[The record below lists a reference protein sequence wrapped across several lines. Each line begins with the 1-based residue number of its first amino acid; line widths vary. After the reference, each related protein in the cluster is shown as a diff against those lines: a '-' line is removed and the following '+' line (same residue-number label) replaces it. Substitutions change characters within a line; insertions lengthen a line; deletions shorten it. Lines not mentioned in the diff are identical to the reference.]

1 VRLLLDAH
9 VSARRVGRPLARK
22 GHDVLAL
29 SEHAAH
35 EGLDDEDVLML
46 AAQKRRILITHDI
59 EDFPPILREWA
70 TEGRSHAGVIL
81 VYGIRQHE
89 FRTVIDGVSLLLA
102 ARPDQREWIDLC
114 EALSRH
120 RFES

>member
-9 VSARRVGRPLARK
+9 VSARGVGRSLARK

-29 SEHAAH
+29 SEHAAY

-46 AAQKRRILITHDI
+46 AAQDGRILVTHDI

-70 TEGRSHAGVIL
+70 AEGRSHAGVIL

-89 FRTVIDGVSLLLA
+89 FRAVIDGVSVLLA
-102 ARPDQREWIDLC
+102 ARPNQPDCIDVC
-114 EALSRH
+114 EALSRD
-120 RFES
+120 RLEP